1 MTAPAERLFR
11 LFPSEHP
18 ALAGHPEAERQE
30 AAIAAPGL
38 VRDEPA
44 WMSNSRFRANGHAAE
59 NARSYTRMHL
69 TLANV
74 CVDIED
80 AAVVGGV
87 LMANAVAHSGVP
99 EYAQIPMQWVLLQTS
114 ELLIQVQDPR
124 CDFPDFDQAVTWKP
138 AEGEKPRGLWIAREL
153 GAELAF
159 APTEAGKIVQALIKP
174 LKAPA
179 WDFPSSRP
187 TP

>member
-1 MTAPAERLFR
+1 MTSPAERLFR
-11 LFPSEHP
+11 LFPQPHSVSDSHS
-18 ALAGHPEAERQE
+18 EAEGPE
-30 AAIAAPGL
+30 GIAAIPGL
-38 VRDEPA
+38 VRGEPA
-44 WMSNSRFRANGHAAE
+44 WMWNWQFRANRHAAE

-74 CVDIED
+74 SVDIED
-80 AAVVGGV
+80 AAAIGGV
-87 LMANAVAHSGVP
+87 LMANAVTHSGAP
-99 EYAQIPMQWVLLQTS
+99 TYAQIPMQWVLLETG
-114 ELLIQVQDPR
+114 ELLIQVQDAR
-124 CDFPDFDQAVTWKP
+124 RDFPGFDKAVTWEP

-174 LKAPA
+174 LEVPA
-179 WDFPSSRP
+179 LDFPAVRH

>member
-1 MTAPAERLFR
+1 MTSPAERLFR
-11 LFPSEHP
+11 LFPQTP
-18 ALAGHPEAERQE
+18 ALDGHQE
-30 AAIAAPGL
+30 GVAAVPGL

-44 WMSNSRFRANGHAAE
+44 LMGNWQFRANRHAAE
-59 NARSYTRMHL
+59 NARSYTRMLL

-80 AAVVGGV
+80 AARIGGV
-87 LMANAVAHSGVP
+87 LMANAASHSGVP
-99 EYAQIPMQWVLLQTS
+99 AYAQIPMQWVLLQTG
-114 ELLIQVQDPR
+114 ELLIQVQDSR
-124 CDFPDFDQAVTWKP
+124 RDFPNFDEAVTWEP
-138 AEGEKPRGLWIAREL
+138 AEGEKPRGLWIARQL

-174 LKAPA
+174 LEVPA
-179 WDFPSSRP
+179 WDSPAVSD

>member
-1 MTAPAERLFR
+1 MTSPAERLFR
-11 LFPSEHP
+11 LFPQTPSV
-18 ALAGHPEAERQE
+18 LDGHQE
-30 AAIAAPGL
+30 GVAATPGL
-38 VRDEPA
+38 VRGEPA
-44 WMSNSRFRANGHAAE
+44 WMSNARFRANRHAAE

-74 CVDIED
+74 NVDIED
-80 AAVVGGV
+80 AAVIGGV
-87 LMANAVAHSGVP
+87 LMANAALHSGVP
-99 EYAQIPMQWVLLQTS
+99 AYAQIPMQWVLLQTG
-114 ELLIQVQDPR
+114 ELLIQVQDSR
-124 CDFPDFDQAVTWKP
+124 RDFPGFDEAVTWEP

-174 LKAPA
+174 LEVPA
-179 WDFPSSRP
+179 WDSPAVSD

>member
-18 ALAGHPEAERQE
+18 ALDGHPEAERQE
-30 AAIAAPGL
+30 AAVAVPGL
-38 VRDEPA
+38 LRGEPA
-44 WMSNSRFRANGHAAE
+44 WMSNARFRANRHAAE

-80 AAVVGGV
+80 AAVIGGV
-87 LMANAVAHSGVP
+87 LLANAAAHSRVP
-99 EYAQIPMQWVLLQTS
+99 EYAQIPMQWVLLQTG
-114 ELLIQVQDPR
+114 ELLIQVQDSR
-124 CDFPDFDQAVTWKP
+124 RDFPNFDEAVTWEP
-138 AEGEKPRGLWIAREL
+138 AEGKKPRGLWIARQL
-153 GAELAF
+153 GAKIAF

-174 LKAPA
+174 LEVPA
-179 WDFPSSRP
+179 WDSPAVSD